1 MVRKCKSKSKS
12 KQRLSLKPFAL
23 HVKLE
28 RDAKEINRPS
38 NFHMEKTI
46 ENISIRIINK
56 VFEASATTMR
66 TSKMIAKP
74 KRLPNSN
81 FNLISEILSPTLLL
95 LYHPARTLCSSG
107 DTFPLRQETN
117 HIRKTLNYQEPFQ
130 LKYLPASSLGQAP
143 S

>member
-28 RDAKEINRPS
+28 RDAKEINQPS

-66 TSKMIAKP
+66 TCKMIAKP

-95 LYHPARTLCSSG
+95 LYHPS
-107 DTFPLRQETN
+107 
-117 HIRKTLNYQEPFQ
+117 QEPFAVPVI
-130 LKYLPASSLGQAP
+130 LSLLDKKP
-143 S
+143 TI